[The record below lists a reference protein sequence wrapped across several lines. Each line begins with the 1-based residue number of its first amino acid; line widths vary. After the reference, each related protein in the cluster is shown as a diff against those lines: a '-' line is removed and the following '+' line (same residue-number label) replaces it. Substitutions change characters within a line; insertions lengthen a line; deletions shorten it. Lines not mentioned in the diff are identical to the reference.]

1 MWFKKKQF
9 QIPATGCYCSP
20 LDKRDV
26 LTSEVFPVVKRIP
39 EACPPPFDL
48 TILNQENK
56 PHCVGFS
63 LATLKQEKELR
74 EKVWVPAFDGDWI
87 YYRAKELEGA
97 TNPGTYIR
105 IGLKVLQK
113 FGAKPK
119 DAPDSE
125 AIRYR
130 IGGYA
135 RVDELTFEGLKKAI
149 FVNGALIAG
158 FYVSSSGWQTAYVKA
173 PKPGERTSGHAVV
186 LIGYNKDY
194 LIGQN
199 SWGMWG
205 DKGLFYVPKDY
216 LPFEAWAVLSDYP
229 TEFLP
234 APVQLEG
241 WVASEYLK
249 PDLAVGNRVYPSC
262 RLNLRKE
269 PMGEKIITLDVG
281 QKLLTTGITQKVG
294 KYNWVKVRVL

>member
-9 QIPATGCYCSP
+9 QIPPGGCLESP
-20 LDKRDV
+20 RDKRDV
-26 LTSEVFPVVKRIP
+26 LTSEVLPVPKRIP
-39 EACPPPFDL
+39 EVCPAPFDL
-48 TILNQENK
+48 TILNQGFT

-63 LATLKQEKELR
+63 CASLKQEKELR
-74 EKVWVPAFDGDWI
+74 EKVVIQAFDGDWI
-87 YYRAKELEGA
+87 YKKAKELEG
-97 TNPGTYIR
+97 TTTPGTYLR
-105 IGLKVLQK
+105 LGLKVLQK

-119 DAPDSE
+119 DVAESE
-125 AIRYR
+125 AIKYK

-158 FYVSSSGWQTAYVKA
+158 FQGSNQGWQTAYVRP
-173 PKPGERTSGHAVV
+173 PKQGEYVWGHAVI

-216 LPFEAWAVLSDYP
+216 LPFEAWSVLIDYP
-229 TEFLP
+229 TQFLP
-234 APVQLEG
+234 NSQIEG
-241 WVASEYLK
+241 WVASQFLR
-249 PDLAVGNRVYPSC
+249 PDLIIGNRVYPYT
-262 RLNLRKE
+262 RLNIRKE
-269 PMGEKIITLDVG
+269 PAGERITTLNVG
-281 QKLLTTGITQKVG
+281 QKLVIIGETQKSG
-294 KYNWVKVRVL
+294 NYEWVKVRIT